1 MLYNIFCKTF
11 LVPSMFYRRNGKTID
26 ASLRPQGW
34 KCIAESFQGILIKDV
49 LGSTKKDVL
58 GSIMKNNLLKKAAR
72 FYRTV
77 NYCMVRAELYM
88 NEVNRK

>member
-11 LVPSMFYRRNGKTID
+11 LMHGMFYRRNGKRRIQP
-26 ASLRPQGW
+26 RPKGW
-34 KCIAESFQGILIKDV
+34 KCIDESFQGILIKDV

-88 NEVNRK
+88 NEANRK

>member
-1 MLYNIFCKTF
+1 M
-11 LVPSMFYRRNGKTID
+11 
-26 ASLRPQGW
+26 
-34 KCIAESFQGILIKDV
+34 IKDV

-88 NEVNRK
+88 NEANRK